1 MLDRDAFHETSSFTH
16 RKVMKNG
23 HAGSREIPP
32 RKPGGGND
40 NRFPGQEPIAIVGMA
55 CRFPR
60 ADGIPAF
67 WRLLDDGVN
76 AVQEGEPG
84 SGVGRIGEL
93 FPNREVQSVAC
104 RFGAYLDRLDQFDAA
119 FFRISPVEAQ
129 LLDPQ
134 QRLML
139 ETCWRALEDAGMDPE
154 RLRGSRTGV
163 YAGISNNEY
172 RNLILEVSETA
183 EPAASLYTVTG
194 TSFNT
199 AIGRVAYALG
209 LEGPA
214 MAVDTAC
221 SSSLVTMHQAVTG
234 LQRGESDLALAGGV
248 HTILSGRLLE
258 LRANA
263 GMLSPD
269 GRCATFDAAANGYVR
284 GEGCGIVVL
293 KRLDEAQADG
303 DRIWGVIRA
312 TALNQDGASPGLTVP
327 SRPAQE
333 KCIKAALAR
342 AGIEPA
348 RVDYLEAHGT
358 GTPVG
363 DPIEL
368 EATAAAYGRG
378 RDPERPLLIGSVKT
392 NIGHLESAAGVAGVI
407 KTILAMKHRV
417 IPKHLHF
424 RTPNPEMDWD
434 RLPLRVTAESTP
446 WPISDDHPP
455 TAGVSGFG
463 WSGTNAHVVLEGY
476 GVPGDDPADA
486 GSGHW
491 GAGAAR
497 LVAVAMPE
505 SVTQPVADAMPE
517 SVTQPVAVPVR
528 ESVDQPPSSRGGI
541 GPRETR
547 FLPLSGRSGAALR
560 ELAGHYLSWL
570 DERAGELASADAAA
584 DPLLSDMA
592 WTAGT
597 GRSHFDHRAGVVFRD
612 LGSLR
617 EGLRALVEADED
629 AGPRSATKVAFA
641 YTGQASQWV
650 GMGETLYRSEPV
662 ARAVLDRC
670 DALLR
675 EDRGGASLLDVMF
688 GQPGA
693 TDDLDD
699 PMWKQPAIYAL
710 ECALTAL
717 WSSLGVRPDVLMGH
731 SLGEIAAAH
740 TAGVFSLEEGLRF
753 AAARG
758 SLIGALPGEG
768 AMAAVFSP
776 PSRVAAALEEHNAA
790 TEGPG
795 LSIAADNGAH
805 QVVSGPAAAIDA
817 IMERFESEEVRI
829 RRLRRSPA
837 YHSAMVEPALDDL
850 EATLGEFEFAPA
862 SITMVS
868 NLTGRAVA
876 PGTVLDAAYWR
887 RQAREPVAFRACV
900 ENLAELGVDA
910 VVEIGPHAVLG
921 PMTALAWPESAE
933 GGGPPA
939 VLSSLRQPHPDILAA
954 ETEGAFV
961 AAAAQAYEAGL
972 PIRFEGLFAGE
983 ARRRISLP
991 GYPFQRERHWV
1002 ETTKRRRAAA
1012 GHPLLGDRHE
1022 SARGEVSFETEV
1034 FPSDPAW
1041 LDDHRVFGRLVVPGA
1056 LYGAMAASA
1065 SVAEGATGSVALEDM
1080 QLHNPLVFPERGSGD
1095 GSDGGDGGDGNDWND
1110 ESAGRKVQVLLDAS
1124 DDGPGR
1130 RVQVLSRGES
1140 DEEWTLHAEAR
1151 IPSSPG
1157 SRSPEAPSRVDIE
1170 AVKAG
1175 LAPVDV
1181 PAFYRAKAGVG
1192 IDLGPSF
1199 RTLQRVWSRPGEALG
1214 EVSLPEALGANALD
1228 VHPLLLDGCFQV
1240 MGAARSAAG
1249 AEGGTTYLPFG
1260 WDRLWLA
1267 DRLPDRIV
1275 CHVRMREG
1283 PGSGSEDPE
1292 SDATAEVLAG
1302 DLRLHDPD
1310 GALVGELNGY
1320 TIKRATRA
1328 ALLAA
1333 VEGVRE
1339 LLYEVAWRDRAL
1351 PPGMPSA
1358 DFLTP
1363 PAAIAAGSGPFTAYL
1378 ADEGVEAAD
1387 RAALLADLERL
1398 AQAYALATLDRL
1410 GWERTPGAV
1419 VDSAELRQRMEV
1431 GAEHERLFRRLLEML
1446 ARCGV
1451 LNEADGG
1458 FTVEVGS
1465 GEPLPDDM
1473 PADPEE
1479 LAARMAARYAHGS
1492 NEIGLFRRSAN
1503 ALPDVLRGR
1512 MDPLTLLFSSGEPT
1526 AADLYMKAPVAR
1538 AANRMLADAIAA
1550 LLSALPPDRRL
1561 RVLEVGAGTGS
1572 ATAAVLPEL
1581 PEGRF
1586 DYTYTD
1592 ISAGFFSEA
1601 ESRFGGAEASI
1612 DYRVLDIEND
1622 PVAQG
1627 FDAHGYDLVIA
1638 SNVLHATRY
1647 LDETLAYCRALL
1659 APSGQLVALENLRG
1673 QGWLDLT
1680 FGQLDGW
1687 WRFADDYRPH
1697 HALASPEVWRR
1708 ALGDTD
1714 FGDVAVLGTDES
1726 DPTAKPDRG
1735 VIVAQGPAEVA
1746 EAPGVWVLAA
1756 DRGGVAVELAEA
1768 LAARNQTVVLAGGE
1782 PLPGGDSTA
1791 SQPGVAGATVETGV
1805 RRIDG
1810 DPGSRD
1816 RVEAAQSHEVEMGVR
1831 RIGGDPGSAGVPPAS
1846 GPEARRLSSGRDAR
1860 APGGA
1865 SQQTLLNGND
1875 GSTWRNPSKI
1885 ETGVVSAPVEMERR
1899 ESWRSLLE
1907 GLPEDAPLAGIVHL
1921 AGLDGHGPRATTEE
1935 MAADAK
1941 RTAGS
1946 ALALVQGVGDADA
1959 MPGKGVWF
1967 VTRGAQVVEKER
1979 GGELA
1984 GATLWGLGKV
1994 MAREA
1999 VHLQPRM
2006 IDLEPGQ
2013 PAPLDDLANELLY
2026 PDPET
2031 HVAYRFGRRQAA
2043 RLVRAGDGTAR
2054 LTPPDGLPWLVEP
2067 DAGGSLERLRAD
2079 PFTRSPGPGDV
2090 RVAVEA
2096 AGLNFWDVFRSIGLI
2111 GEGLV
2116 GGEFCGRVLEVGSE
2130 VSTVAAGD
2138 LVVGLAF
2145 GTFGSETVTCE
2156 EMVAPAP
2163 PGVPVTELATMPT
2176 AFVSAVLSYDVSGLE
2191 PGERVLIHAG
2201 AGGVGLAAIQ
2211 WAHAAGAEVFATASA
2226 RKQAYLRSLGVEHVF
2241 DSRTTAFGQE
2251 ILEATGGAGVDVVLN
2266 SLTGEGFI
2274 ETSLSCLARGGRFV
2288 ELARVDIWTEE
2299 EMAAARPDVAYH
2311 ILKLDVLKED
2321 FPAEPGDALRRV
2333 MKRLAAGELA
2343 PIVHSRW
2350 PLTETGPAMAFMRSA
2365 RHIGKIVLTA
2375 SPLETGRLRTGR
2387 TYLVTGGLG
2396 GIGCVVAEWLADR
2409 GAGAIVL
2416 NGRRAPDL
2424 EAEQAIASL
2433 RSRGVAVEV
2442 ELADVTDAAAL
2453 DAMLARMDRKL
2464 PPLGGVVHSV
2474 GVLSDA
2480 ALGNQTWERFET
2492 VLWPK
2497 MLGAWHLHRATM
2509 DRDLDL
2515 FVLFS
2520 SIAGVMG
2527 NPGQANHA
2535 AANAF
2540 LDQLAAHRRA
2550 LGLAG
2555 QAIAWGAWSGLGEA
2569 EEQRERIGRQLEASG
2584 TRWITPQQGLR
2595 AFDRL
2600 VREDPATSVVA
2611 AVDWPV
2617 FADAVESRPPL
2628 LEELLRAAP
2637 DDGVGAA
2644 DAADDVLSRLRA
2656 APAEQ
2661 REDLL
2666 VSFLQHEVQAV
2677 LRLPSAPAPSVGY
2690 FDLGMDSLMAVE
2702 LRNRLNRAF
2711 SGEYTAPNTLVFDY
2725 PNIADLA
2732 AHLVG
2737 ELGEAGEAD
2746 SAPVVRAP
2754 PASEPT
2760 PASRGE
2766 DDRIAI
2772 VGMACRLPGA
2782 PDLAAFRRLLE
2793 SGGNAV
2799 TDGRQDPGDWAGVS
2813 GDPAGR
2819 QDAGRYG
2826 GFIEGID
2833 LFDGRFFG
2841 IRPIEARAMDPRQR
2855 LLLETSW
2862 QALEDAG
2869 IDPGTLRGG
2878 RAGVYAGLG
2887 GSEYRDVLAAGG
2899 EDVGYLGT
2907 AGSVAV
2913 GRIAFALGLAGPA
2926 VALDMTCA
2934 SSLAALHQAAVGL
2947 ARGEVDVALSGGVH
2961 AVLSTGVTKFMTEF
2975 GLLSASGRC
2984 RPFDAAADGF
2994 VRGEGC
3000 AMVVLKRLADA
3011 QGDGDR
3017 IWAVLRGSAVNQ
3029 SGASAGLT
3037 VPNGPAQ
3044 ERVIEEALARAGIQ
3058 PSEVDYLEAHGTGSE
3073 LGDPIEVR
3081 AAAAVYGRG
3090 RDPDRPLLIGS
3101 TKPSIGHLESAAGA
3115 AGLVKVVL
3123 AMQAGVIPPQPD
3135 FRDPSPLIEWDRLPV
3150 RVTAQPTE
3158 WPPVA
3163 GRPPRAGISAFG
3175 ISGANAHVVVEGY
3188 GLPGGDSSRA
3198 ADAHAPAG
3206 PARPVTVRLPE
3217 AVGDPGE
3224 EMAESVPADGLA
3236 PRTTRLLPL
3245 SGKSHDA
3252 LRDLAARYLSW
3263 IDELAGEGSPEG
3275 TGSPDGTAFPG
3286 DAGFTTG
3293 VVSQE
3298 GAESLE
3304 GMESPEGAGS
3314 PEGTGRQ
3321 EGAASDSLLSDMA
3334 WTAGEG
3340 RSHFNH
3346 RAGVVFSDAGSLREG
3361 LTALAGTGERPEPR
3375 AATKVAFVYTDEA
3388 GRCAGMGEAL
3398 YESEPVVRAVLD
3410 RCDALIRETRSA
3422 SLLDVMFGRAGG
3434 AGDLDDPARTQPAI
3448 YALECALTALWSSVG
3463 IRPGVVAGYGVGEIA
3478 AAQSVGVFD
3487 LEAGLRLASDRGA
3500 LARRSSA
3507 AELRSAA
3514 FDDLDAALEGVAIA
3528 PPSRTLLSTLTG
3540 RAVEPG
3546 EALDGAYWRRQ
3557 ACEPGA
3563 FEPCVATLA
3572 ELGVDVVVEIGPSAT
3587 LGPTIARAWP
3597 ASVDGAGAAGTDARA
3612 PVVITS
3618 LRRPGPE
3625 MEPQAEQRGG
3635 DFPGAVA
3642 RAYEAGLAV
3651 SFAGLFAGES
3661 RRRVSLPGYPFQR
3674 RRHWVKKRDRQL
3686 ASSPP

>member
-1 MLDRDAFHETSSFTH
+1 MTHPIEPPAPSATPPSHPETRQPDVS
-16 RKVMKNG
+16 
-23 HAGSREIPP
+23 GSEP
-32 RKPGGGND
+32 
-40 NRFPGQEPIAIVGMA
+40 PIAIVGLA
-55 CRFPR
+55 CRFPG
-60 ADGIPAF
+60 ADGISAF
-67 WRLLDDGVN
+67 WRLLDGGVN

-93 FPNREVQSVAC
+93 FPDREVQSVAC

-221 SSSLVTMHQAVTG
+221 SSSLVAMHQAVTG

-284 GEGCGIVVL
+284 GEGCGIVLL
-293 KRLDEAQADG
+293 KRLDEAEADG
-303 DRIWGVIRA
+303 DRIWGVIRS

-378 RDPERPLLIGSVKT
+378 RDPGRPLLIGSVKT

-407 KTILAMKHRV
+407 KTILAMKHGV

-424 RTPNPEMDWD
+424 RTPNPDMDWD
-434 RLPLRVTAESTP
+434 RLPLRVTADPTP
-446 WPISDDHPP
+446 WPVSDDHPP

-476 GVPGDDPADA
+476 GVPGDDPAGAD
-486 GSGHW
+486 SGHW
-491 GAGAAR
+491 VAGAVPESA
-497 LVAVAMPE
+497 AQPAAGAMPE
-505 SVTQPVADAMPE
+505 SAAQPVADAMPE

-528 ESVDQPPSSRGGI
+528 ESVDQPPSSRDGI

-547 FLPLSGRSGAALR
+547 ILPLSGRSDAALR

-570 DERAGELASADAAA
+570 DERAGELASTDAA

-617 EGLRALVEADED
+617 EGLRALVEASD
-629 AGPRSATKVAFA
+629 ATRPRSAPKVAFA

-650 GMGETLYRSEPV
+650 GMGETLYASEPV

-675 EDRGGASLLDVMF
+675 EDRGGASLLDVML
-688 GQPGA
+688 GRPGA
-693 TDDLDD
+693 AGDLDD

-710 ECALTAL
+710 ECALTTL
-717 WSSLGVRPDVLMGH
+717 WASLGIRPDVLMGH

-758 SLIGALPGEG
+758 ALIGALPGEG
-768 AMAAVFSP
+768 AMAAVFAP
-776 PSRVAAALEEHNAA
+776 PSRVASALEEHNAA

-805 QVVSGPAAAIDA
+805 QVVSGPAVAIDA
-817 IMERFESEEVRI
+817 ILERFESEEVRV

-850 EATLGEFEFAPA
+850 EASLGEFEFAPA
-862 SITMVS
+862 SVTLVS
-868 NLTGRAVA
+868 NLTGRVVA

-900 ENLAELGVDA
+900 ETLAELGVDA

-921 PMTALAWPESAE
+921 PMTVLAWPESAE

-939 VLSSLRQPHPDILAA
+939 VVSSLRQPHPDIPAA

-961 AAAAQAYEAGL
+961 AAAAEAYEAGL
-972 PIRFEGLFAGE
+972 PIRFEGLFSGE

-1002 ETTKRRRAAA
+1002 ESTKRRRAAA

-1022 SARGEVSFETEV
+1022 SARGEITFETEV

-1041 LDDHRVFGRLVVPGA
+1041 LDDHKVFGRLVVPGA

-1065 SVAEGATGSVALEDM
+1065 SVTEGATGSVALEDM
-1080 QLHNPLVFPERGSGD
+1080 QLHNPLVFPERDSGD
-1095 GSDGGDGGDGNDWND
+1095 GSDGRD
-1110 ESAGRKVQVLLDAS
+1110 ESAGRKVQVLLDATG
-1124 DDGPGR
+1124 DVPGH

-1157 SRSPEAPSRVDIE
+1157 SRSTDAPSRVDIE
-1170 AVKAG
+1170 GLKAG

-1192 IDLGPSF
+1192 IDLGSSF
-1199 RTLQRVWSRPGEALG
+1199 RTLERVWSRPGEALG

-1260 WDRLWLA
+1260 WERLWLA

-1283 PGSGSEDPE
+1283 SGSGSADPE
-1292 SDATAEVLAG
+1292 GGATAEVLAG

-1310 GALVGELNGY
+1310 GTLVGELNGY

-1358 DFLTP
+1358 DFLTA
-1363 PAAIAAGSGPFTAYL
+1363 PAAITAGSGPFTAYL
-1378 ADEGVEAAD
+1378 ANEGVGAED

-1419 VDSAELRQRMEV
+1419 VDSVELRQRMEV

-1451 LNEADGG
+1451 LKEADGG
-1458 FTVEVGS
+1458 FTVVVGS

-1538 AANRMLADAIAA
+1538 AANRMLADAITA
-1550 LLSALPPDRRL
+1550 LLSALPADRRL

-1601 ESRFGGAEASI
+1601 ESRFGGADASI
-1612 DYRVLDIEND
+1612 DYRVLDIESD

-1647 LDETLAYCRALL
+1647 LDETLAHCRALL

-1697 HALASPEVWRR
+1697 HALANPAVWRH
-1708 ALGDTD
+1708 ALGDAD

-1735 VIVAQGPAEVA
+1735 VIVAQGPTEVA

-1756 DRGGVAVELAEA
+1756 DRGGVAVELAET

-1782 PLPGGDSTA
+1782 PLPSGYSTA
-1791 SQPGVAGATVETGV
+1791 NRPGVAGATVEMGVRRIDGGPGTRSRVEATQSHEVEIGV

-1810 DPGSRD
+1810 DP
-1816 RVEAAQSHEVEMGVR
+1816 
-1831 RIGGDPGSAGVPPAS
+1831 SAGVPPAS

-1860 APGGA
+1860 APRGA
-1865 SQQTLLNGND
+1865 SQQTSLNGND
-1875 GSTWRNPSKI
+1875 EGAWRNPSKI
-1885 ETGVVSAPVEMERR
+1885 ESEVASAPVEIERR

-1907 GLPEDAPLAGIVHL
+1907 RLPEDLPLAGIVHL

-1959 MPGKGVWF
+1959 MPDKGVWF
-1967 VTRGAQVVEKER
+1967 LTRGAQVVEKER

-2006 IDLEPGQ
+2006 IDLEPDQ

-2031 HVAYRFGRRQAA
+2031 HIAYRFGRRQAA
-2043 RLVRAGDGTAR
+2043 RLVRTGDGTAR
-2054 LTPPDGLPWLVEP
+2054 LTPPDGSPWLVEP

-2079 PFTRSPGPGDV
+2079 PVTRSPGPGDV

-2111 GEGLV
+2111 DEGLV

-2130 VSTVAAGD
+2130 VSTVAVGD

-2156 EMVAPAP
+2156 EMVALAP
-2163 PGVPVTELATMPT
+2163 PGIRITELATMPT

-2251 ILEATGGAGVDVVLN
+2251 ILDATGGAGVDVVLN

-2274 ETSLSCLARGGRFV
+2274 ETSLSCLAHGGRFV

-2333 MKRLAAGELA
+2333 MKRLEAGEIA

-2350 PLTETGPAMAFMRSA
+2350 SLTETGPAMDFMRAA
-2365 RHIGKIVLTA
+2365 RHIGKIVLAA
-2375 SPLETGRLRTGR
+2375 SPLEQGRLKQDR

-2396 GIGCVVAEWLADR
+2396 GIGCAVAGWLADR

-2416 NGRRAPDL
+2416 NGRRAPDA
-2424 EAEQAIASL
+2424 EAKEAIEAL
-2433 RSRGVAVEV
+2433 RVRGCTVRVEF
-2442 ELADVTDAAAL
+2442 ADVTDAGAV
-2453 DAMLARMDRKL
+2453 DAMLARIDRDL
-2464 PPLGGVVHSV
+2464 PPLAGVIHSV
-2474 GVLSDA
+2474 GVLSDS
-2480 ALGNQTWERFET
+2480 ALGNQSWERFET

-2509 DRDLDL
+2509 DCDLDL

-2584 TRWITPQQGLR
+2584 TRWITPQQGMR

-2617 FADAVESRPPL
+2617 FAEAVESRPPL
-2628 LEELLRAAP
+2628 LDELLRGSEE
-2637 DDGVGAA
+2637 DGADAA

-2656 APAEQ
+2656 APAAQ
-2661 REDLL
+2661 REELL

-2732 AHLVG
+2732 AHLAG

-2746 SAPVVRAP
+2746 SAPAARVQPALEPP
-2754 PASEPT
+2754 PA
-2760 PASRGE
+2760 ARGE

-2782 PDLAAFRRLLE
+2782 PDLAAFRHLLE

-2799 TDGRQDPGDWAGVS
+2799 TDGRQDPGDWEGVS

-2855 LLLETSW
+2855 MLLETSW

-2899 EDVGYLGT
+2899 EEVGYLGT

-2934 SSLAALHQAAVGL
+2934 SSLAALHQAAAGL

-2961 AVLSTGVTKFMTEF
+2961 AVLSTGVTRFMTEF

-3011 QGDGDR
+3011 EADGDR

-3044 ERVIEEALARAGIQ
+3044 ERVIEEALSRAGIE

-3073 LGDPIEVR
+3073 LGDPIEVH
-3081 AAAAVYGRG
+3081 AAVAVYGRG

-3101 TKPSIGHLESAAGA
+3101 IKPNIGHLESAAGA
-3115 AGLVKVVL
+3115 ASLVKVVL
-3123 AMQAGVIPPQPD
+3123 AMQAGVIPPQRD

-3150 RVTAQPTE
+3150 RVTAQPTD

-3188 GLPGGDSSRA
+3188 GPPGADSSRA

-3217 AVGDPGE
+3217 ALGDPWE
-3224 EMAESVPADGLA
+3224 EMAEPVPADGLA
-3236 PRTTRLLPL
+3236 ARTARLLPL

-3252 LRDLAARYLSW
+3252 VRDLAGRYLSW
-3263 IDELAGEGSPEG
+3263 LDEPAGEGFLEGEGSLEGAASPEG
-3275 TGSPDGTAFPG
+3275 TGSPES
-3286 DAGFTTG
+3286 AG
-3293 VVSQE
+3293 
-3298 GAESLE
+3298 
-3304 GMESPEGAGS
+3304 SPEDTGSAEGTLPPKCAGS
-3314 PEGTGRQ
+3314 PEGTGRA
-3321 EGAASDSLLSDMA
+3321 ENAGSDPLLSDMA
-3334 WTAGEG
+3334 WTSGVG

-3346 RAGVVFSDAGSLREG
+3346 RAGVVFSDAESLREG
-3361 LTALAGTGERPEPR
+3361 LRALAGTEEGPEPR
-3375 AATKVAFVYTDEA
+3375 AATKVAFVCTDEA
-3388 GRCAGMGEAL
+3388 GRWTGMGEAL
-3398 YESEPVVRAVLD
+3398 YETEPVARTVLD
-3410 RCDALIRETRSA
+3410 RCDALIRETRGA
-3422 SLLDVMFGRAGG
+3422 SLLDVMFGRGG
-3434 AGDLDDPARTQPAI
+3434 HEGDLDDPAWMQPAI

-3463 IRPGVVAGYGVGEIA
+3463 IRPGVVAGEGIGEIA
-3478 AAQSVGVFD
+3478 AAQTVGVFD
-3487 LEAGLRLASDRGA
+3487 LEAGLRLASARSA

-3507 AELRSAA
+3507 AESRSAA

-3528 PPSRTLLSTLTG
+3528 PPSRILLSTLTG
-3540 RAVEPG
+3540 RAVDPG
-3546 EALDGAYWRRQ
+3546 EVVDGAYWRRQ
-3557 ACEPGA
+3557 AREPGA
-3563 FEPCVATLA
+3563 FEPCVTTLA
-3572 ELGVDVVVEIGPSAT
+3572 ELGVDMVVEIGPSAV

-3597 ASVDGAGAAGTDARA
+3597 ASVDVAGADGADAPA
-3612 PVVITS
+3612 PVVIAS
-3618 LRRPGPE
+3618 LQRPGPE
-3625 MEPQAEQRGG
+3625 TEPQPERRGG
-3635 DFPGAVA
+3635 DFPEAVA

-3674 RRHWVKKRDRQL
+3674 RRHWARKRDRQL